1 MSGTLYGLGVGPGDP
16 ELVTLK
22 AHRILRAA
30 PVVAYPAPDH
40 GTSFA
45 RSIVAGFLTGEQ
57 EEIPI
62 VVPMRVER
70 FPAAEVYDA
79 AAAAIAARLEAG
91 LDVAVLC
98 EGDPFFYGSFM
109 YLFERLAEHHAVVIV
124 PGVASPMAAAA
135 RALRPLSAR
144 NDILTVIPGPLDDEA
159 LAERLFHAE
168 AFVIMKLG
176 RHFDRVRALIDRLG
190 LMDRSVYCERVTL
203 AEERV
208 LPLAEVTG
216 AAPYFSMIL
225 GYRGAEPAIARR
237 YGRGAARTPQISL
250 RARKA
255 RRER

>member
-79 AAAAIAARLEAG
+79 AAAAIAARFSAMRPARTG
-91 LDVAVLC
+91 N
-98 EGDPFFYGSFM
+98 
-109 YLFERLAEHHAVVIV
+109 R
-124 PGVASPMAAAA
+124 A
-135 RALRPLSAR
+135 RA
-144 NDILTVIPGPLDDEA
+144 
-159 LAERLFHAE
+159 
-168 AFVIMKLG
+168 G
-176 RHFDRVRALIDRLG
+176 RRTS
-190 LMDRSVYCERVTL
+190 RS
-203 AEERV
+203 
-208 LPLAEVTG
+208 G
-216 AAPYFSMIL
+216 QSM
-225 GYRGAEPAIARR
+225 
-237 YGRGAARTPQISL
+237 
-250 RARKA
+250 
-255 RRER
+255 